1 MHLLMKAS
9 GDRGEGEVS
18 QGEGSLS
25 SGFGWNGILLIQS
38 LPQDNQHHQSS
49 ILTRLKGLQ
58 KQEGGKK
65 SIQPRQKQHR
75 PHMLMIFTTTA
86 VSVSKLL

>member
-25 SGFGWNGILLIQS
+25 SGFGVERHPADS
-38 LPQDNQHHQSS
+38 ESP
-49 ILTRLKGLQ
+49 
-58 KQEGGKK
+58 
-65 SIQPRQKQHR
+65 PR
-75 PHMLMIFTTTA
+75 
-86 VSVSKLL
+86 